1 MCSISKHFS
10 KQETRLSL
18 YDTPCI
24 PSRAYRCRPLA
35 TKTGFWW
42 YPTFYRM
49 VFSHIPTN
57 FWLPSVHLAPGT
69 ITNGY
74 QDRRKTESVYSSTNR
89 ATHLCKCN
97 GMVDPL
103 KHAPPILPRRIWSFY
118 VNGCR
123 HFQNWERLGPA
134 PWDGGPGRP
143 IRNTTLPTCVNVPNL
158 ERCRSNRMGIG

>member
-1 MCSISKHFS
+1 MTAARVMLSVRYLVNYLSLLYKHNKDCVYRRLFTNNKRLLLFTNKQVMCSISKHFS

-97 GMVDPL
+97 GMVDP
-103 KHAPPILPRRIWSFY
+103 
-118 VNGCR
+118 
-123 HFQNWERLGPA
+123 
-134 PWDGGPGRP
+134 
-143 IRNTTLPTCVNVPNL
+143 
-158 ERCRSNRMGIG
+158 